1 MGNSWSTLGRFP
13 VDARQTNERG
23 RYGSASGRPPLHGL
37 DSAVSGCHHFAEMH
51 RARQEDFREDRDAD
65 ELADAPRA
73 VILIGDAARD
83 HDHVDALL
91 AANAMVILLP
101 SLETMHSVLA
111 LRGRRGGDP
120 TPTHRT
126 AAAGNLRLDLT
137 EHRVLLGER
146 QLPVSERELAMLAT
160 LSEQPGKARTFAELA
175 AKGGEWFGD
184 VDSVHSA
191 IKRLRRKLARASVEA
206 RIESVRGY
214 GFRLVTRST
223 DPPLGISGGSTSLT
237 DRATASRGVPDANE
251 VSMARRRR

>member
-1 MGNSWSTLGRFP
+1 
-13 VDARQTNERG
+13 
-23 RYGSASGRPPLHGL
+23 
-37 DSAVSGCHHFAEMH
+37 
-51 RARQEDFREDRDAD
+51 
-65 ELADAPRA
+65 
-73 VILIGDAARD
+73 
-83 HDHVDALL
+83 LL

-137 EHRVLLGER
+137 EH
-146 QLPVSERELAMLAT
+146 ELAMLAT

-191 IKRLRRKLARASVEA
+191 IKRLRRKLARAGVEA

-214 GFRLVTRST
+214 GFRLVTR
-223 DPPLGISGGSTSLT
+223 
-237 DRATASRGVPDANE
+237 
-251 VSMARRRR
+251 